1 MQQPPAH
8 TIDLRSD
15 TVTHPTPAMLE
26 AMCRAPLGDDGLD
39 GDPTVRQLEEVSA
52 ARFHKAAALFVA
64 SGTMG
69 NLVAVLA
76 HARVPGE
83 VLAEAAS
90 HLLNSERAA
99 AGLTGMHYR
108 SLPGTSGLIS
118 LDALAAALDSSA
130 GARCPSALVSVE
142 NTHNALGGTVAAPP
156 ALAALY
162 ALAADQGVPVHT
174 DGARLFNAAVAL
186 GLPLHQ
192 LAEHTD
198 SLTVCLSKGLS
209 APVGSVLMGSADFIQ
224 RARTIR
230 RMLGGTLRQAG
241 VLAAAGLV
249 ALEHMVDRLADDHQ
263 RARALYRGL
272 QAMDAAWCGP
282 AEPQTNIVRVRVGAS
297 AADGKLWEQQLALH
311 GVRVR
316 ASGAGNLR
324 LVTHRHIDDDAV
336 TATLSAFRAVR
347 AVRADTREISLK
359 PL

>member
-1 MQQPPAH
+1 MHPLPPAH

-15 TVTHPTPAMLE
+15 TVTQPTAAMLE

-39 GDPTVRQLEEVSA
+39 GDPTVRQLEEVCA
-52 ARFHKAAALFVA
+52 ARFHKAAGLFVA

-83 VLAEAAS
+83 VLAEASS

-108 SLPGTSGLIS
+108 GLPGSAGLIN
-118 LDALAAALDSSA
+118 LEALAAALDTDA

-142 NTHNALGGTVAAPP
+142 NTHNTQGGTVAAPP

-162 ALAADQGVPVHT
+162 ALAAAQGVPVHT

-209 APVGSVLMGSADFIQ
+209 APVGSVLMGSTAFIQ
-224 RARTIR
+224 RARNIR
-230 RMLGGTLRQAG
+230 RMLGGTMRQAG

-249 ALEHMVDRLADDHQ
+249 ALEHMVDRLTEDHQ

-272 QAMDAAWCGP
+272 QAMNATWCGP
-282 AEPQTNIVRVRVGAS
+282 DQPQTNIVRVRVGAS
-297 AADGKLWEQQLALH
+297 AADGKLWEQQLAGH
-311 GVRVR
+311 GVLIR
-316 ASGAGNLR
+316 ASAAGSLR
-324 LVTHRHIDDDAV
+324 LVTHRHIDDAAV
-336 TATLSAFRAVR
+336 VATLRVFETV
-347 AVRADTREISLK
+347 LK
-359 PL
+359 SKH

>member
-1 MQQPPAH
+1 MHPLPQPTAH
-8 TIDLRSD
+8 LIDLRSD
-15 TVTHPTPAMLE
+15 TVTQPTPAMLE

-52 ARFHKAAALFVA
+52 ARFHKAAGLFVA

-83 VLAEAAS
+83 VLAEASS

-108 SLPGTSGLIS
+108 SLPGSGGLIR
-118 LDALAAALDSSA
+118 LDALAAALDTDA

-142 NTHNALGGTVAAPP
+142 NTHNAQGGTVAAPP

-162 ALAADQGVPVHT
+162 ALAAAQGVPVHT

-224 RARTIR
+224 RARNIR
-230 RMLGGTLRQAG
+230 RMLGGTMRQAG

-249 ALEHMVDRLADDHQ
+249 ALEHMVDRLAEDHQ

-282 AEPQTNIVRVRVGAS
+282 DQPQTNIVRLRVGAS
-297 AADGKLWEQQLALH
+297 AADGQLWEQQLAQH
-311 GVRVR
+311 GVLVR
-316 ASGAGNLR
+316 ASAAGSLR
-324 LVTHRHIDDDAV
+324 LVTHRHIDDAAV
-336 TATLSAFRAVR
+336 TATLRVFETLR
-347 AVRADTREISLK
+347 K
-359 PL
+359 NQH

>member
-1 MQQPPAH
+1 MHPLPEPRARA
-8 TIDLRSD
+8 IDLRSD
-15 TVTHPTPAMLE
+15 TVTQPTAAMLE
-26 AMCRAPLGDDGLD
+26 AMCSAPLGDDGLD

-52 ARFHKAAALFVA
+52 ARFHKAAGLFVA

-76 HARVPGE
+76 HARRPGE
-83 VLAEAAS
+83 VLAEASS

-108 SLPGTSGLIS
+108 GLPGISGLIS
-118 LDALAAALDSSA
+118 MDALSAALDTNA
-130 GARCPSALVSVE
+130 LARCPSALVSVE
-142 NTHNALGGTVAAPP
+142 NTHNAQGGSVAAPP

-162 ALAADQGVPVHT
+162 SLAVSHGVPVHT

-209 APVGSVLMGSADFIQ
+209 APVGSVLMGTAPFIE
-224 RARTIR
+224 RARNIR
-230 RMLGGTLRQAG
+230 RMLGGTMRQAG

-249 ALEHMVDRLADDHQ
+249 ALEHMIDRLADDHY
-263 RARALYRGL
+263 RARELYRGL
-272 QAMDAAWCGP
+272 RAMDAAWCGP
-282 AEPQTNIVRVRVGAS
+282 AEPQTNIVRIAVGAS
-297 AADGKLWEQQLALH
+297 AADGKLWEEQLAQH
-311 GVRVR
+311 GVLVR
-316 ASGAGNLR
+316 ANGAGILR

-336 TATLSAFRAVR
+336 ATTLQLFDMLRNR
-347 AVRADTREISLK
+347 H
-359 PL
+359 